1 MRIAILLAFCS
12 VALSAQ
18 TVSVAQL
25 ALWDDQPDKTLAQL
39 WGTAAQNPKSAAARV
54 NISYALL
61 SMNRLQQ
68 AEWAARESLD
78 LDPANT
84 QAQLILGWTL
94 AREYRYTAEALDY
107 LRRAARAYPVDTL
120 ALPTCWR
127 IRGRRPK
134 RAPNSRL
141 ILRPA
146 KKITASRPRTGSSF
160 SICSKLNL
168 LVKERIPMRRT
179 LILLPFAIAA
189 LAPVYADEV
198 LYQNL
203 RRRF

>member
-1 MRIAILLAFCS
+1 M
-12 VALSAQ
+12 
-18 TVSVAQL
+18 
-25 ALWDDQPDKTLAQL
+25 
-39 WGTAAQNPKSAAARV
+39 
-54 NISYALL
+54 
-61 SMNRLQQ
+61 
-68 AEWAARESLD
+68 AARESLD

-107 LRRAARAYPVDTL
+107 LRRAARAYPVGHVGAADVL
-120 ALPTCWR
+120 AHQGSTAEA
-127 IRGRRPK
+127 
-134 RAPNSRL
+134 RAELRL

-198 LYQNL
+198 LYQKPP
-203 RRRF
+203 RRF